1 MGSGPDLNPSAR
13 GRKEA
18 MARVEN
24 QYDVPVEEAPVSEET
39 DDTRRNRSLL
49 AGLALAVIVLL
60 IIWWILSQL
69 VVVPDVVGMQE
80 RNAVAA
86 VEETGLE
93 VGEVFRIPAT
103 TQPGGEV
110 IAQCPEA
117 GMRVF
122 KWRLVRLF
130 VVTGDGTDDGA
141 EGPDTD
147 GVDLAWG
154 GERDGEP
161 GAAPTRPPGPQ
172 VIPQVFDMTE
182 SAAIA
187 RLARDGYRATVE
199 YGSSSTDVK
208 RGLVFYQD
216 PPPDTVAPRGTVVTI
231 RVSTGP
237 PIGEIY
243 GNVP

>member
-1 MGSGPDLNPSAR
+1 MGSGPDFNPSAR
-13 GRKEA
+13 WHKEA

-24 QYDVPVEEAPVSEET
+24 QYDVPVEDTLVSEET
-39 DDTRRNRSLL
+39 DDTKRNRSLL

-80 RNAVAA
+80 PNARTA
-86 VEETGLE
+86 VEGTGLE

-103 TQPGGEV
+103 TRPGGEV

-117 GMRVF
+117 GTRVF

-130 VVTGDGTDDGA
+130 VVTGDDADDGA

-154 GERDGEP
+154 AGDGGP
-161 GAAPTRPPGPQ
+161 AAGPARPPGPR

-216 PPPDTVAPRGTVVTI
+216 PPPDTVAPRGTMVTI

-237 PIGEIY
+237 PVLGQPTSDE
-243 GNVP
+243 